1 MEELAPL
8 IASLQVLIV
17 VVGVG
22 GGWWLLNLLTAFD
35 DHEELW
41 VNTNWGYFAQRIG
54 FVLVQVI
61 GVSSLLGRDLT
72 DWASLAWVA
81 GGLLWA
87 TALAAVGF
95 WLSDWM
101 ILRTRATR
109 LAELN
114 HIPLSV
120 GLVRLGFFLGL
131 GLIVRATFVGEA
143 PTLATGLL
151 STLVF
156 TAAGV
161 AALVVAFYLHG
172 LVTRGGDLR
181 TAVVSGGVTQGL
193 ESAAV
198 LAAVGLILYGAM
210 AGDFTTWGDS
220 LLGFGMALGVAY
232 IGLYVARYVIDW
244 FILTGDCTLRTIHA
258 QQQKGA
264 AALLAFL
271 LVMVAIPV
279 SAVVNL
285 YVE

>member
-22 GGWWLLNLLTAFD
+22 GGWWLVNLLTAFD
-35 DHEELW
+35 DHAELW
-41 VNTNWGYFAQRIG
+41 VATNWGYFVQRVG

-61 GVSSLLGRDLT
+61 GVSSLLGQNLT
-72 DWASLAWVA
+72 DWTSLAWVT

-87 TALAAVGF
+87 TLLAAVGF

-109 LAELN
+109 LSALN
-114 HIPLSV
+114 HVPMSV

-131 GLIVRATFVGEA
+131 GLIVRATFGGDA

-156 TAAGV
+156 TAAGI

-172 LVTRGGDLR
+172 LVTRGDLR
-181 TAVVSGGVTQGL
+181 AAVVAGRVTEGL
-193 ESAAV
+193 ESGAV

-220 LLGFGMALGVAY
+220 LLGFGVALGVAY
-232 IGLYVARYVIDW
+232 VGLYVARYVIDW
-244 FILTGDCTLRTIHA
+244 FILTGECTLRTIHA
-258 QQQKGA
+258 HQQKGA

>member
-22 GGWWLLNLLTAFD
+22 GGWWLVNLLTAFD

-41 VNTNWGYFAQRIG
+41 VATNWGYFVQRVG

-61 GVSSLLGRDLT
+61 GISSLLGQNLT
-72 DWASLAWVA
+72 EWTSLAWVA

-87 TALAAVGF
+87 TLLAALGF

-109 LAELN
+109 LSVLN
-114 HIPLSV
+114 HVPLSV
-120 GLVRLGFFLGL
+120 GLVRLGFFVGL

-151 STLVF
+151 STLIF

-172 LVTRGGDLR
+172 LVTRGDLR
-181 TAVVSGGVTQGL
+181 TAVVAGGVTQGL

-198 LAAVGLILYGAM
+198 LAAVGLILHGAM

-220 LLGFGMALGVAY
+220 LLGFGVALGVAY
-232 IGLYVARYVIDW
+232 VGLYVARYVIDW
-244 FILTGDCTLRTIHA
+244 FILTGECTLRTIHA
-258 QQQKGA
+258 HQQNGA